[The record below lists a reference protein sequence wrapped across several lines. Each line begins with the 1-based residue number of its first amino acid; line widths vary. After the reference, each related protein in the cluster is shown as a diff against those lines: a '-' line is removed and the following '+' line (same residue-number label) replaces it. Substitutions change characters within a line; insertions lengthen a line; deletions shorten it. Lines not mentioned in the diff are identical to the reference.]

1 MRATLILIIATI
13 LGVAEGRYVANG
25 DEPVQLDP
33 PREPA
38 SPTAT
43 KTYAVRLTRDAAITL
58 DGRADEPAW
67 TSANVEKGFDFPW
80 KAIPAPPTEFR
91 AVCDERYL
99 YFHFRAYDEDIVVLD
114 QLRDEEDAVLED
126 RVELY
131 FAADDKLHDYYCIE
145 IDSRGR
151 VFDYRGRYYRQ
162 LDPAWNLKGIEAKG
176 APLPE
181 GYEIEAR
188 IPLASLQAM
197 GLPSLLAG
205 ERVRCGLYR
214 AEFSHDRS
222 GKQVV
227 VEETIHNRGR
237 KTDGPPP
244 IEAWISWV
252 APGTPE
258 PDFHVPSSLGFLELA
273 K

>member
-1 MRATLILIIATI
+1 MRAIFVLIAATVLGATDWHGIAI
-13 LGVAEGRYVANG
+13 GGESISLAPNCES
-25 DEPVQLDP
+25 PS
-33 PREPA
+33 PA
-38 SPTAT
+38 IT
-43 KTYAVRLTRDAAITL
+43 KTYAVRLVPSAAITL

-67 TSANVEKGFDFPW
+67 AQASVEKGFTFPW
-80 KAIPAPPTEFR
+80 KTIPAPPTEFR
-91 AVCDERYL
+91 ALCDERYL
-99 YFHFRAYDEDIVVLD
+99 YLHFRARDEDVVVLD

-252 APGTPE
+252 DPGTAE
-258 PDFHVPSSLGFLELA
+258 PDFHIPSSLGFLELA

>member
-1 MRATLILIIATI
+1 LAPN
-13 LGVAEGRYVANG
+13 V
-25 DEPVQLDP
+25 
-33 PREPA
+33 
-38 SPTAT
+38 
-43 KTYAVRLTRDAAITL
+43 AITL
-58 DGRADEPAW
+58 DGRADEAAW
-67 TSANVEKGFDFPW
+67 AQANVERGFIFPW
-80 KAIPAPPTEFR
+80 KTIPAPPTEFR

-99 YFHFRAYDEDIVVLD
+99 YFHFRVHDGDVVVLD

-131 FAADDKLHDYYCIE
+131 FAADAELHDYYCVE

-162 LDPAWNLKGIEAKG
+162 LDPKWNLQGIEAQG
-176 APLPE
+176 APTPE
-181 GYEIEAR
+181 GYEVEAR
-188 IPLASLQAM
+188 IPLSRLEAM

-205 ERVRCGLYR
+205 ERIRCGLYR

-227 VEETIHNRGR
+227 VKETIHNRGR
-237 KTDGPPP
+237 KTEGPPP

-252 APGTPE
+252 DPGTAE
-258 PDFHVPSSLGFLELA
+258 PDFHIPSSLGFLELA

>member
-1 MRATLILIIATI
+1 MRISFILIAATT
-13 LGVAEGRYVANG
+13 LSVANWRALATG
-25 DEPVQLDP
+25 GGPDQLTP
-33 PREPA
+33 PPALA
-38 SPTAT
+38 SPTTT
-43 KTYAVRLTRDAAITL
+43 KTYAVRLAPNVAITL
-58 DGRADEPAW
+58 DGRADEAAW
-67 TSANVEKGFDFPW
+67 AQANVERGFIFPW
-80 KAIPAPPTEFR
+80 KTIPAPPTEFR

-99 YFHFRAYDEDIVVLD
+99 YFHFRVHDGDVVVLD

-131 FAADDKLHDYYCIE
+131 FAADAELHDYYCVE

-162 LDPAWNLKGIEAKG
+162 LDPKWNLQGIEAQG
-176 APLPE
+176 APTPE
-181 GYEIEAR
+181 GYEVEAR
-188 IPLASLQAM
+188 IPLSRLEAM

-205 ERVRCGLYR
+205 ERIRCGLYR

-227 VEETIHNRGR
+227 VKETIHNRGR
-237 KTDGPPP
+237 KTEGPPP

-252 APGTPE
+252 DPGTAE
-258 PDFHVPSSLGFLELA
+258 PDFHIPSSLGFLELA